1 MQKTMQESKAMW
13 QKRIDNHEVHRLVNP
28 FSEFW
33 GEGDRVDYQE
43 KLRTFGGVSHLSML
57 KKVDSKYGNP
67 VEGSLTEKR
76 GYKAKDFITGN
87 IVECCDLIKSLGVK
101 QEDGAYTITFGEM
114 FKAYERI
121 NDKVVGILVRARKH
135 GFVEFPGE
143 MLYQRQDE
151 DVIIRLLKMPK
162 FEDINLTYVT
172 FDKPEEQMPFQEPVK
187 PQN

>member
-1 MQKTMQESKAMW
+1 MQESKAMW

-76 GYKAKDFITGN
+76 GYKAKNFITGN

-101 QEDGAYTITFGEM
+101 QKDGAYTITFGEM